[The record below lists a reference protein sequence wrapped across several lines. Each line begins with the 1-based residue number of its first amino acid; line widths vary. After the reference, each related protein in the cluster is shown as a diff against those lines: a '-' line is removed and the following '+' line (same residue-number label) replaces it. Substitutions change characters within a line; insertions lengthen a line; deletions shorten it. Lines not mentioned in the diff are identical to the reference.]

1 MFSWLSF
8 LGPVAKA
15 GSKMVGGWWANEK
28 VRRVAIA
35 LVLGA
40 VAFWMTWCAG
50 VRHQQ
55 RADQL
60 AAYTAKRDTILK
72 TIRVTDTLIKHD
84 TVHVAASVTAAI
96 GARDKFAKAD
106 SALEAKLASPDTVA
120 HPGAPPVVEV
130 PLSVALPPVEAC
142 KSALAADD
150 SVYAAMKSLL
160 ADTQRKLD
168 EETAR
173 ADLAEKQIAAMK
185 PPRFGL
191 GTGLLVGGG
200 LALLAALVF

>member
-28 VRRVAIA
+28 VRRVVIA

-60 AAYTAKRDTILK
+60 AAYTAKRDTIIK
-72 TIRVTDTLIKHD
+72 TIRVTDTLLKHD
-84 TVHVAASVTAAI
+84 TVKVAATVALATK
-96 GARDKFAKAD
+96 ARATFAKTD
-106 SALEAKLASPDTVA
+106 STLEAKLASPDTVA
-120 HPGAPPVVEV
+120 HPDSAPVLEV
-130 PLSVALPPVEAC
+130 PVSAVLPGVEAC
-142 KSALAADD
+142 KSALAADS
-150 SVYAAMKSLL
+150 SVYGAIKQLL
-160 ADTQRKLD
+160 ADTQKKLD
-168 EETAR
+168 AETVR
-173 ADLAEKQIAAMK
+173 ADLAEAQLKAEK
-185 PPRFGL
+185 PPRFGFK
-191 GTGLLVGGG
+191 TGAVVGGTLVA
-200 LALLAALVF
+200 LAVVFF